1 MGAAAAVVDD
11 SGAPGV
17 GSGATGEDQLS
28 LARPAARDAKASLS
42 RPEIAGL
49 RKIGWARM
57 QYRWPCSQALQRP
70 QQARWGSSSV
80 PGSRASLHLRRAED
94 ISSTCRGHH
103 PSHTA
108 PKRPHIRAPSLLE
121 VRTKSA
127 VTRRHFDVPH
137 VASGPAPRPLPSVA
151 APPARRWDSHAR
163 APGWRSLLPL
173 SATPCVLRPETGER
187 ERVSQR
193 NRGRASSAGGSP
205 SYRSRRAVSEAR
217 ASVPRALAG
226 MAMTGKLIV
235 ALAVLTSQLAHAKP
249 ECALEASVVYNLTQA
264 IKLESETPG
273 SMGPLSVGATASP
286 TSAPTWEGV
295 DICFPVRAR

>member
-137 VASGPAPRPLPSVA
+137 VASGPAPPTPERRRLPCPPAGQPRTRSGMALPPSAVGDPLCFAPRDGGERARQPAQPRPRVKCGGFPIVSVA
-151 APPARRWDSHAR
+151 A
-163 APGWRSLLPL
+163 
-173 SATPCVLRPETGER
+173 
-187 ERVSQR
+187 
-193 NRGRASSAGGSP
+193 GG
-205 SYRSRRAVSEAR
+205 V
-217 ASVPRALAG
+217 
-226 MAMTGKLIV
+226 
-235 ALAVLTSQLAHAKP
+235 
-249 ECALEASVVYNLTQA
+249 
-264 IKLESETPG
+264 
-273 SMGPLSVGATASP
+273 
-286 TSAPTWEGV
+286 
-295 DICFPVRAR
+295 